1 MALLPLRRDT
11 ASGDTLCV
19 TLSSSSRD
27 ESGSAPM
34 VPTACVSRG
43 LHGMAVVSDV
53 FLALNEADSPRKAG
67 HVKSRSQ
74 GKGCF

>member
-19 TLSSSSRD
+19 TLSLSSRD

-43 LHGMAVVSDV
+43 LHAWRL
-53 FLALNEADSPRKAG
+53 FLMCSWLSMRRTAPEKLDM
-67 HVKSRSQ
+67 
-74 GKGCF
+74 